1 MKMRKILFIAVLFAV
16 ISSCSKDDDS
26 VLTTKMSATIDNTE
40 WSSITRVT
48 VLTDKGFVITGTS
61 LDGKSLSITLL
72 GSTEGT
78 YELSLNSVQFGAIYK
93 ESASTSTDD
102 AYVAI
107 SGEVVLTNVN
117 TSSKEISG
125 TFSFVLKKSLTG
137 SSISVTEGAFTN
149 LKYTE
154 PE

>member
-1 MKMRKILFIAVLFAV
+1 MRKILFIAVLFVV

-26 VLTTKMSATIDNTE
+26 ALPTKMSAAIGNAE

-61 LDGKSLSITLL
+61 LDGKSLSITIL

-78 YELSLNSVQFGAIYK
+78 YELSLNSVQFGAVYK
-93 ESASTSTDD
+93 ESVSTSTGD
-102 AYVAI
+102 AYAAI
-107 SGEVVLTNVN
+107 SGEVVITNIDA
-117 TSSKEISG
+117 SSKEISG
-125 TFSFVLKKSLTG
+125 TFNFVLKKELAG
-137 SSISVTEGAFTN
+137 ESISVTGGTFTN

-154 PE
+154 QK

>member
-1 MKMRKILFIAVLFAV
+1 MRKTLFIAILIVV

-26 VLTTKMSATIDNTE
+26 ALPTKMSATIDNAE

-48 VLTDKGFVITGTS
+48 VLKDNRFVITGTS
-61 LDGKSLSITLL
+61 LDGKSLSITIL

-78 YELSLNSVQFGAIYK
+78 YELSLNSVQFGAVYK
-93 ESASTSTDD
+93 ESVSTSTDD
-102 AYVAI
+102 AYAAT
-107 SGEVVLTNVN
+107 SGEVVLTNID

-125 TFSFVLKKSLTG
+125 TFSFVLRKSLTEN
-137 SSISVTEGAFTN
+137 SISVTEGTFTN

-154 PE
+154 Q

>member
-1 MKMRKILFIAVLFAV
+1 MRKILFIAVLFV
-16 ISSCSKDDDS
+16 VVSSCSKDDDS
-26 VLTTKMSATIDNTE
+26 ALPTKMSATIDNAE

-61 LDGKSLSITLL
+61 LNGKSLSITIL

-78 YELSLNSVQFGAIYK
+78 YELSLNSVQFGAVYK
-93 ESASTSTDD
+93 ESVSSSTED
-102 AYVAI
+102 AYAAI
-107 SGEVVLTNVN
+107 SGEVVVTNVD

-125 TFSFVLKKSLTG
+125 TFSFVLKKSLAG
-137 SSISVTEGAFTN
+137 ESISVTEGTFTN

-154 PE
+154 Q